1 MVTEGLCGREAHFW
15 LRTRPLPIRSQAF
28 PAPGSEGGPRVW
40 VYRLLRATL
49 T

>member
-15 LRTRPLPIRSQAF
+15 LRTRPLPIRLQAF
-28 PAPGSEGGPRVW
+28 LAPGSEGGPRVR
-40 VYRLLRATL
+40 VCGVSCAAL